1 MHGTNRVSI
10 AFGLLVLVGGAVTW
24 FIAEPNPRAI
34 TTVREGETRT
44 DDTVTD
50 MGLPQPAGGVS
61 DARLKRLEAELQAL
75 RHQLQSQTQTLALQQ
90 GEIAHLSAVLDHEA
104 TSREPGDSEGQPPVE
119 SDEVQEEERVARIE
133 SELSKEP
140 VDQAWSETA
149 VEEISTTVTQAM
161 EALVPED
168 QRGLLAFDADCRS
181 TLCRVE
187 LSYHDA
193 DTLQSLARDVPHRLG
208 WQTTGTARIVSLPD
222 GSSSMV
228 VYLSRDG
235 HTLPKPEI

>member
-1 MHGTNRVSI
+1 MHGTNRVLI
-10 AFGLLVLVGGAVTW
+10 AFGLLVLVGAAVTR
-24 FIAEPNPRAI
+24 FIAEPNSRAI
-34 TTVREGETRT
+34 ATVQEGETPTARA
-44 DDTVTD
+44 VTEVVT
-50 MGLPQPAGGVS
+50 QPADWVS
-61 DARLKRLEAELQAL
+61 DTRLKALEAELQAL
-75 RHQLQSQTQTLALQQ
+75 RRQLQSQTQTLALQQ
-90 GEIAHLSAVLDHEA
+90 GEIARLSAVLDHEA
-104 TSREPGDSEGQPPVE
+104 TSPELGDSEVQPPVE
-119 SDEVQEEERVARIE
+119 SEEVQEEERVARIE

-149 VEEISTTVTQAM
+149 VEDISTTVTQAM

-181 TLCRVE
+181 TICRVE

-193 DTLQSLARDVPHRLG
+193 DTLQSLAREVPHRLG

-222 GSSSMV
+222 GSSSAV